1 MIDIIFFLISIIT
14 IEIFIKSSLIRL
26 IRKFFLIQKEI
37 IENTINHSENI
48 KFFLQYKKLI
58 ISLTNIIFKFILNLL
73 PITIFLITFE
83 IFYSSKELF
92 FFSINGSIILL
103 IISVLYYYL
112 RTKK

>member
-1 MIDIIFFLISIIT
+1 LIDIVFFLISIIT

-26 IRKFFLIQKEI
+26 IKKFFLIQKEI
-37 IENTINHSENI
+37 VENTINNSENI
-48 KFFLQYKKLI
+48 NFFLNYKKLI
-58 ISLTNIIFKFILNLL
+58 ISLTNVIFKFFLNLL
-73 PITIFLITFE
+73 PITIFLITYE

-92 FFSINGSIILL
+92 FFSIKGSIILL